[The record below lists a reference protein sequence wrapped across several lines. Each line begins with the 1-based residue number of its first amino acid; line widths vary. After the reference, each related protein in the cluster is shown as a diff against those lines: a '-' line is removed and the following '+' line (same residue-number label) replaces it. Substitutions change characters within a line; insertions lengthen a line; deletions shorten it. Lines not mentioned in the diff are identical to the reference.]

1 LVETQTA
8 AKIGAAIEMRLPTA
22 AEGNGESGAFLFYY
36 TLLLW

>member
-8 AKIGAAIEMRLPTA
+8 AMMGAETDTKLPTVV
-22 AEGNGESGAFLFYY
+22 EGNAESGGFLFYY